1 MINLTFSESIY
12 LVNFHFEN
20 NLIIKLAIMIMAID
34 LKGLYYAYK

>member
-20 NLIIKLAIMIMAID
+20 NLIIKLAMIMAID